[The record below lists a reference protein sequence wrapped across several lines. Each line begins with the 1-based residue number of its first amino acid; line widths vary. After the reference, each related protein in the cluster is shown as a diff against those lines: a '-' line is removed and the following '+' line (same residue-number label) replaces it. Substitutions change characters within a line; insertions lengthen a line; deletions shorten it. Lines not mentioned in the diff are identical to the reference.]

1 MRIAITT
8 PTGNIGR
15 RLTNLLLDEGGHD
28 LVLLARSPDK
38 LKQEQAKEARVVHGE
53 LGDAAYVKKATQGA
67 EALFFLCPPNVG
79 ASKYRSYTGQI
90 AKVGADAVKANKIKH
105 TVLLSSVGA
114 HLPQGT
120 GPIAGLYD
128 AEKIF
133 AQATQ
138 GLTNMR
144 PAWFME
150 NYFWNLDSIKNMN
163 SIFMP
168 VSGDV
173 TLPMIATADIADRA
187 VPLITGQPPSQPK
200 NVSLHGPK
208 DYSLDEC
215 AKIIGQGIG
224 KEVQHV
230 QVTPAQAK
238 EAMMGMG
245 ASEGAADTMLE
256 MYAAFQAGKITDE
269 VARAPET
276 TTPTT
281 FETFVKEVLAPALKG
296 SRRFSPKPSA

>member
-1 MRIAITT
+1 
-8 PTGNIGR
+8 
-15 RLTNLLLDEGGHD
+15 
-28 LVLLARSPDK
+28 
-38 LKQEQAKEARVVHGE
+38 
-53 LGDAAYVKKATQGA
+53 
-67 EALFFLCPPNVG
+67 
-79 ASKYRSYTGQI
+79 
-90 AKVGADAVKANKIKH
+90 
-105 TVLLSSVGA
+105 VGA
-114 HLPQGT
+114 HLPEGT

-128 AEKIF
+128 AEKIL

-138 GLTNMR
+138 GLTHLR

-173 TLPMIATADIADRA
+173 TLPMIATPDIAERA
-187 VPLITGQPPSQPK
+187 ARVITGPAPSQPK
-200 NVSLHGPK
+200 ILSLHGPK

-238 EAMMGMG
+238 EALIGLG
-245 ASEGAADTMLE
+245 ATEGAADSMLE

-269 VARAPET
+269 VARSPET

-281 FETFVKEVLAPALKG
+281 FESFVKEVLAPALKG
-296 SRRFSPKPSA
+296 